1 MKLKLE
7 VLTPV
12 HISSGSEIS
21 PSGYYIDKKSTLLN
35 VVNMDGLLAD
45 PAFRIYEQEFIN
57 NASRSRY
64 LGAIIKEDH
73 NLLSRHVLY
82 SLPTTTEFRAANTI
96 NIKAFIKSA
105 GRVYIP
111 GSSIKGAIISALLY
125 QALLDLGNRIDLSQ
139 LLSSSRKSAYDELLG
154 TCYDYLSGNTQ
165 AFRAR
170 TDDRGEIGQ
179 KKFIN
184 LLSVSDTSQLKPE
197 QCLRADICQVTGS
210 RSSRAI
216 PIMYET
222 LKKGSTF
229 ELELKNTRC
238 KFSEKEIL
246 QICDGF
252 YKKVAAKENLSYSK
266 EPHLLRLGQGS
277 SRFAVSFLIAAEEL
291 KISNYK
297 LRPPKT
303 RKRVMD
309 GGEKAMGFVRIYPA

>member
-1 MKLKLE
+1 MKLKIE

-21 PSGYYIDKKSTLLN
+21 PSGYYIDPKSTLLN

-45 PAFRIYEQEFIN
+45 PAFRKYEQEFIN

-64 LGAIIKEDH
+64 LGAIIKDH

-82 SLPTTTEFRAANTI
+82 SLPTTAEFRAANTI

-165 AFRAR
+165 ASRAR
-170 TDDRGEIGQ
+170 TDDRGEIVQ

-197 QCLRADICQVTGS
+197 QCLRADICQVDGS

-229 ELELKNTRC
+229 EFELKNTKC

-246 QICDGF
+246 QICDKF
-252 YKKVAAKENLSYSK
+252 YKKVAAKENISYSK
-266 EPHLLRLGQGS
+266 DPYLLRLGQGS

-303 RKRVMD
+303 RKRVID
-309 GGEKAMGFVRIYPA
+309 GEKKAMGFVRIYQA

>member
-21 PSGYYIDKKSTLLN
+21 PSGYYIDPKSTRLN

-64 LGAIIKEDH
+64 LGAIIKDH

-82 SLPTTTEFRAANTI
+82 TLSTTQDFRSANKI
-96 NIKAFIKSA
+96 NIKTFIKSA
-105 GRVYIP
+105 SRVYIP
-111 GSSIKGAIISALLY
+111 GSSIKGTIISALLY
-125 QALLDLGNRIDLSQ
+125 QALLDLGNRINLSQ
-139 LLSSSRKSAYDELLG
+139 LLASSQKSAYDELLN
-154 TCYDYLSGNTQ
+154 TCYEYLSAGNQ
-165 AFRAR
+165 R
-170 TDDRGEIGQ
+170 Q
-179 KKFIN
+179 NKFTN

-197 QCLRADICQVTGS
+197 QCLRADICQVSGS

-229 ELELKNTRC
+229 EFELKNTNC

-246 QICDGF
+246 QICDRF
-252 YKKVAAKENLSYSK
+252 YKKVAAKENLGYSK

-297 LRPPKT
+297 LKPPKT
-303 RKRVMD
+303 RKRVID
-309 GGEKAMGFVRIYPA
+309 GKEIAMGFVRIYPV

>member
-21 PSGYYIDKKSTLLN
+21 PSGYYVDPKTTLLN
-35 VVNMDGLLAD
+35 VVNMNSLLAD
-45 PAFRIYEQEFIN
+45 PAFRNYEREYIDK
-57 NASRSRY
+57 AARSRY
-64 LGAIIKEDH
+64 LGDIISDS
-73 NLLSRHVLY
+73 NLLCRHILY
-82 SLPTTTEFRAANTI
+82 SLPTTTEFRVANKI

-125 QALLDLGNRIDLSQ
+125 QALLDLRYRINLSQ
-139 LLSSSRKSAYDELLG
+139 LLASSQKSAYDELLN
-154 TCYDYLSGNTQ
+154 TCYEYLSAGNQ
-165 AFRAR
+165 R
-170 TDDRGEIGQ
+170 Q
-179 KKFIN
+179 NKFTN

-197 QCLRADICQVTGS
+197 QCLRADICQVSGS

-229 ELELKNTRC
+229 EFELKKTNC

-246 QICDGF
+246 QICDRF
-252 YKKVAAKENLSYSK
+252 YQKVAAKENLDYSK
-266 EPHLLRLGQGS
+266 EPHPLRLGQGS

-297 LRPPKT
+297 LKPPKT
-303 RKRVMD
+303 RKRVID
-309 GGEKAMGFVRIYPA
+309 GKEIAMGFVRIYPV